1 MLKKNRGEEYC
12 KQFFIR
18 VLQRYIEHLEFRN
31 QSSVERTLLTLKV
44 LTIINETSEI
54 EVGLQDDIPITRI
67 KVDKKTELPFIE
79 CGKTY
84 IFIVNFQREY
94 DYENQMILYTYN
106 TSPLMFTRPME
117 LAKIIDDDEV
127 TIDKLD
133 EIEFPYD
140 DSIEVIESRDF
151 I

>member
-1 MLKKNRGEEYC
+1 
-12 KQFFIR
+12 
-18 VLQRYIEHLEFRN
+18 
-31 QSSVERTLLTLKV
+31 
-44 LTIINETSEI
+44 
-54 EVGLQDDIPITRI
+54 
-67 KVDKKTELPFIE
+67 
-79 CGKTY
+79 
-84 IFIVNFQREY
+84 
-94 DYENQMILYTYN
+94 
-106 TSPLMFTRPME
+106 MFTRPME